1 MINAG
6 SQGYPYVHK
15 SLIILLVLQS
25 WHNKIIFSFFI
36 FADFLVTLLIL
47 SCFYFSNLWYFVSK
61 FTEFD
66 AKKLF
71 KLYKHA
77 VKKDQDK
84 KGQEKKVKLEKGDKE
99 EVKTSES
106 KEGNH
111 SRTLS
116 KRHIDDEKESEK
128 DIYGTPVKRSY
139 VQTDMR
145 LVYNIYVFMSNW
157 E

>member
-1 MINAG
+1 M
-6 SQGYPYVHK
+6 
-15 SLIILLVLQS
+15 
-25 WHNKIIFSFFI
+25 
-36 FADFLVTLLIL
+36 
-47 SCFYFSNLWYFVSK
+47 
-61 FTEFD
+61 
-66 AKKLF
+66 F

-99 EVKTSES
+99 EVKTSEP

-145 LVYNIYVFMSNW
+145 LVYNICVLMSNW

>member
-1 MINAG
+1 
-6 SQGYPYVHK
+6 
-15 SLIILLVLQS
+15 
-25 WHNKIIFSFFI
+25 
-36 FADFLVTLLIL
+36 
-47 SCFYFSNLWYFVSK
+47 VSK

-84 KGQEKKVKLEKGDKE
+84 KGPEKKVKEKGDD

-111 SRTLS
+111 NRALS
-116 KRHIDDEKESEK
+116 KRRNDEKDSEK
-128 DIYGTPVKRSY
+128 DTHVTPVKRPY
-139 VQTDMR
+139 VQLDPR
-145 LVYNIYVFMSNW
+145 LVWNI
-157 E
+157 

>member
-1 MINAG
+1 
-6 SQGYPYVHK
+6 
-15 SLIILLVLQS
+15 LV
-25 WHNKIIFSFFI
+25 
-36 FADFLVTLLIL
+36 
-47 SCFYFSNLWYFVSK
+47 CFYFSNLWYFVSK

-145 LVYNIYVFMSNW
+145 LVYNICVFMSH
-157 E
+157 